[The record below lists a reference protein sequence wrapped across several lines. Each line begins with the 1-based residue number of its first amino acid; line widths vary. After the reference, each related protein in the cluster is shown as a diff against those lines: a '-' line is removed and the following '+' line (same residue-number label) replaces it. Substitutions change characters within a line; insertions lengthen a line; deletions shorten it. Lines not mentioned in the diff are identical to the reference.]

1 MQESEVTYEKIYKI
15 IYKCND
21 GSEKYTFM
29 GTEADIR
36 KAEKTIKDILH
47 HVQGMNTKLV
57 SFEEVDHEEKNV

>member
-1 MQESEVTYEKIYKI
+1 MKKVYKV

-29 GTEADIR
+29 EAETDLR
-36 KAEKTIKDILH
+36 KAERTIKDILH

-57 SFEEVDHEEKNV
+57 SFWEVDHEEKNV

>member
-1 MQESEVTYEKIYKI
+1 MRWYNMKKVYKV

-29 GTEADIR
+29 EAEADLQ

-47 HVQGMNTKLV
+47 YVQGMNIKLGGK
-57 SFEEVDHEEKNV
+57 S

>member
-1 MQESEVTYEKIYKI
+1 MKKVYKV

-21 GSEKYTFM
+21 VSEKYTFM
-29 GTEADIR
+29 EAETDLR

-57 SFEEVDHEEKNV
+57 SFEEVNHEEKNV

>member
-1 MQESEVTYEKIYKI
+1 MKRIYKV

-29 GTEADIR
+29 EAETDLR
-36 KAEKTIKDILH
+36 KAEKTIKDILY

-57 SFEEVDHEEKNV
+57 SFEEVNHEEKNV

>member
-1 MQESEVTYEKIYKI
+1 MKRIYKV

-29 GTEADIR
+29 EAETDLR
-36 KAEKTIKDILH
+36 KAEKTIKDILY

-57 SFEEVDHEEKNV
+57 SFEEINHEEKNV

>member
-1 MQESEVTYEKIYKI
+1 MKKVYKV

-29 GTEADIR
+29 EAETDLR
-36 KAEKTIKDILH
+36 KAERTIKDILH

-57 SFEEVDHEEKNV
+57 SFEEVTHEEKNV

>member
-1 MQESEVTYEKIYKI
+1 MKKVYKV

-29 GTEADIR
+29 EAEADLQ

-47 HVQGMNTKLV
+47 YVQGMNIKLV
-57 SFEEVDHEEKNV
+57 SFEEVNHEEKNV